1 MRDCV
6 VSVAF
11 NSRINPQPIWQ
22 SNWDSLAQR
31 LCHGGGWKE
40 EEKEGWMIQA
50 ASNCSRENQTSL
62 PFSTRTN
69 VRGLDAKWRDLKSNH
84 TVSEWPM
91 YHECPSYWMFKGR
104 RTLHQARRQSEANW
118 HIKAGAP
125 THDHLF
131 RTDDDVDGDCDGGGV
146 QQFMTV
152 AFAVPIA
159 PRWPL
164 LLKNYSKLLVRP
176 DSSDI

>member
-22 SNWDSLAQR
+22 SNWDSLPQR

-50 ASNCSRENQTSL
+50 ASNCGRENQTSL

-69 VRGLDAKWRDLKSNH
+69 VRGLDVKWRGLNSITLCQNRPC
-84 TVSEWPM
+84 TMSALPIG
-91 YHECPSYWMFKGR
+91 MFKGR

>member
-22 SNWDSLAQR
+22 SNWDSLPQR

-50 ASNCSRENQTSL
+50 ASNCGRENQTSL

-69 VRGLDAKWRDLKSNH
+69 VRGLDVKWRDLNSITLCQNRPCTMSALPIGCSKAEELFIKPEDSQKPIDTSKQGRPLTIICSELMMMLMVIVMVVVSNNLWLWL
-84 TVSEWPM
+84 S
-91 YHECPSYWMFKGR
+91 
-104 RTLHQARRQSEANW
+104 
-118 HIKAGAP
+118 
-125 THDHLF
+125 LF
-131 RTDDDVDGDCDGGGV
+131 
-146 QQFMTV
+146 
-152 AFAVPIA
+152 
-159 PRWPL
+159 PL
-164 LLKNYSKLLVRP
+164 LQGGPSC
-176 DSSDI
+176 